1 MVFFIASAKNTFEIF
16 YVGFCPVHCGPEE
29 VHCPGPWEDGKQTAA
44 DFCLPKDG
52 KDLIYSH
59 ESFMI

>member
-1 MVFFIASAKNTFEIF
+1 MVFFIDSAKNTFKIF
-16 YVGFCPVHCGPEE
+16 YAGFCPVHCGPEE

-52 KDLIYSH
+52 KNSI
-59 ESFMI
+59 